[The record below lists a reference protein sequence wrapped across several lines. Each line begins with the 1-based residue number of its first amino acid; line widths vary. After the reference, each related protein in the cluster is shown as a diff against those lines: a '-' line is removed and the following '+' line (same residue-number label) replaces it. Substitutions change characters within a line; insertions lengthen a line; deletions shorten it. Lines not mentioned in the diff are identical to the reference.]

1 MLFNI
6 HTHHTTND
14 LTFAIINVLKD
25 FDAIPETGFY
35 SAGLHPWF
43 LESSYLANL
52 PSLEKAM
59 QNPRVLAVG
68 ECGLDTICQ
77 TDYYLQQ
84 QYFRLQVQLANR
96 CNKPLILHCV
106 KAFDDVQR
114 ILQEEKAVVPVI
126 FHGYHK
132 SGILALQ
139 LIKSG
144 YYLSFGKS
152 LWQAAT
158 AAVFKTMA
166 LNRVFLETDAA
177 ELEISEVY
185 ARASFI
191 KQISITQLQEVMA
204 ANAKQVFG
212 LNLPAYE

>member
-1 MLFNI
+1 MLLNI

-14 LTFAIINVLKD
+14 LSFAIVNRLKD
-25 FDAIPETGFY
+25 FDVIPETGFY

-43 LESSYLANL
+43 LENGYRANL
-52 PSLEKAM
+52 SSLEKAI

-68 ECGLDTICQ
+68 ECGLDTICR
-77 TDYYLQQ
+77 TDYPLQQ
-84 QYFRLQVQLANR
+84 QCFRLQVQMANR
-96 CNKPLILHCV
+96 CGKPLILHCV

-114 ILQEEKAVVPVI
+114 ILKEEKAVVPVI

-166 LNRVFLETDAA
+166 LNRIFLETDTAD
-177 ELEISEVY
+177 LEISEVY